1 MPRDATNTRPYPEGS
16 RYASASPLAP
26 FANQDAAQAA
36 ADAQAN
42 EGNIRTPALDAA
54 AQRVAAATPNA
65 ASSNA
70 AAPNAAQKAAP
81 APTAYAGIGLS
92 PEQVKQL
99 MDEAVNPV
107 KLTPQQRADRMAQ
120 IAEDRKAYGIDDEK
134 SDKLK
139 LKELT
144 TQAAE
149 AKKSRD
155 VGLWISAAQGFFEMA
170 GRTGP
175 GSQNALVNFAKGA
188 GVSAKEAEKVLDIYR
203 KSESDLSKAKIGM
216 EEARQNRNERAYD
229 RFKTEND
236 RLEMSR
242 ERAITTLLTHDS
254 QAKATQAIREN
265 TAESRKA
272 RDDET
277 KRHNIALEKDRIE
290 RLAAANKIASDTAF
304 KNSPNYKA
312 LQNALQTID
321 LKAQAKNA
329 DPNAIH
335 AERVRIENR
344 INALRREFDKT
355 HNVGG
360 NATGNGV
367 LQPGEN
373 GVLNYVPRG

>member
-1 MPRDATNTRPYPEGS
+1 
-16 RYASASPLAP
+16 
-26 FANQDAAQAA
+26 
-36 ADAQAN
+36 
-42 EGNIRTPALDAA
+42 
-54 AQRVAAATPNA
+54 
-65 ASSNA
+65 
-70 AAPNAAQKAAP
+70 
-81 APTAYAGIGLS
+81 
-92 PEQVKQL
+92 
-99 MDEAVNPV
+99 
-107 KLTPQQRADRMAQ
+107 MAQ

-155 VGLWISAAQGFFEMA
+155 VGLWISAAQGFFAMA
-170 GRTGP
+170 SQTGP
-175 GSQNALVNFAKGA
+175 GAQNALVNFAKGA

-242 ERAITTLLTHDS
+242 ERAITTLLTHDT
-254 QAKATQAIREN
+254 QAKVTQAIRED
-265 TAESRKA
+265 TAESRRA
-272 RDDET
+272 RDAET
-277 KRHNIALEKDRIE
+277 KRHNIAYEKDRIE
-290 RLAAANKIASDTAF
+290 RLVAANKIASDTAF

-355 HNVGG
+355 HNVRG
-360 NATGNGV
+360 AAGNGV
-367 LQPGEN
+367 LQPGEG